1 MQQLFLLLRDI
12 CRLRRGPQDLPYS
25 PRLLAAVCLATLLL
39 QLAIARVMGIAGDTL
54 GAGVL
59 SLAFNL
65 GVLYLL
71 LNLRGLTS
79 RFVQAGIALLCCAI
93 IFSLLSLPI
102 VLLAG
107 NHPTV
112 PEQMTPLQLLLGL
125 VALPIVVW
133 KLVVDA
139 HILRHSMN
147 LPFLGGLAVAVL
159 WLVAELAF
167 GAAIGSAPAAGA

>member
-1 MQQLFLLLRDI
+1 MRQLLLLLRDL
-12 CRLRRGPQDLPYS
+12 CQLRRGPQDMPHS
-25 PRLLAAVCLATLLL
+25 PRLLIGVCIASLLL
-39 QLAIARVMGIAGDTL
+39 QLGIVRVLGIAGDAL

-79 RFVQAGIALLCCAI
+79 RFVQAALALLCCAMV
-93 IFSLLSLPI
+93 FSLLSLPI

-107 NHPTV
+107 GHPPT
-112 PEQMTPLQLLLGL
+112 PEQVTPLQLLLGL

-147 LPFLGGLAVAVL
+147 LPFLGGLAVALL

-167 GAAIGSAPAAGA
+167 GAAIGGAAPVAA